1 MSSIYELT
9 GEYLE
14 LMNML
19 EDEEV
24 DEQTII
30 DTLEALDGEIENKAD
45 NYAKII
51 RSLESDIDGISKE
64 NNRLAASI
72 LVICQE
78 KFKIVFDMFF
88 LKKGA
93 LHRRSLIIFLKNER
107 YSDSVFNSASSF
119 SPVYSWFLTSK
130 PKTSRTNL
138 RDVSASALLC

>member
-14 LMNML
+14 LMDML

-64 NNRLAASI
+64 NDRLTARKKTYENRIKNLI
-72 LVICQE
+72 QQLRE
-78 KFKIVFDMFF
+78 K
-88 LKKGA
+88 LKAFMK
-93 LHRRSLIIFLKNER
+93 
-107 YSDSVFNSASSF
+107 
-119 SPVYSWFLTSK
+119 
-130 PKTSRTNL
+130 
-138 RDVSASALLC
+138 

>member
-64 NNRLAASI
+64 NNRLNLLIMVMIVWLHHLLS
-72 LVICQE
+72 E
-78 KFKIVFDMFF
+78 KIIKIY
-88 LKKGA
+88 KIK
-93 LHRRSLIIFLKNER
+93 
-107 YSDSVFNSASSF
+107 
-119 SPVYSWFLTSK
+119 
-130 PKTSRTNL
+130 
-138 RDVSASALLC
+138 